1 MRLKLLILFVL
12 ISQSLFSQKERRLR
26 DFFSSPKDSV
36 VVNSIKSD
44 SVSIIPTDSLQG
56 PCDCPDDFDLT
67 DSIADDKDFVAQPIF
82 VPELVAADSLA
93 NKDFID
99 SLPTYDTTYWVT
111 VDTLYKTLD
120 RFNVNPYGIDGLS
133 IKDTFFLLLSDTIRF
148 WSMPLDSGSYIT
160 SKFGPRGYRYHY
172 GDDLKLQIGDTVKSA
187 FDGVVRI
194 SKYNKGGYGNYVMVR
209 HNNGLETIYG
219 HLSER
224 IANVGDIVKAGDCI
238 GLGGNTGRSTG
249 AHLHLEVRYKG
260 VAIDP
265 KEVFDYK
272 QHRVK
277 SDVLLISPR
286 VFHYIAVQRQKVYH
300 YIRSGDT
307 LYGIARRYHVRSSQ
321 ICRLNRIT
329 TKTTLRIGR
338 RLRIK

>member
-1 MRLKLLILFVL
+1 MNNRLFVLFIL
-12 ISQSLFSQKERRLR
+12 ISQSIFSQKESRLR
-26 DFFSSPKDSV
+26 DFFSPPKDSV
-36 VVNSIKSD
+36 TISLDTSA
-44 SVSIIPTDSLQG
+44 SVILDSLKA
-56 PCDCPDDFDLT
+56 PCGCPDDLNYT
-67 DSIADDKDFVAQPIF
+67 DTLPLDKDFVAQPVF

-93 NKDFID
+93 NKDVLD
-99 SLPTYDTTYWVT
+99 SVPTYDTTYWVS
-111 VDTLYKTLD
+111 VDTSYKILD
-120 RFNVNPYGIDGLS
+120 RFNVNPYKIDGLTL
-133 IKDTFFLLLSDTIRF
+133 KDTFFLLLYDSART
-148 WSMPLDSGSYIT
+148 WSMPLDSGAYLT

-172 GDDLKLQIGDTVKSA
+172 GDDLKLQIGDTVKTS

-194 SKYNKGGYGNYVMVR
+194 SKYNKGGYGHYVLVR
-209 HNNGLETIYG
+209 HDNGLETIYG

-224 IANVGDIVKAGDCI
+224 LVKVGQLVKAGECI

-249 AHLHLEVRYKG
+249 SHLHLEVRYKG

-265 KEVFDYK
+265 KEIFDYK
-272 QHRVK
+272 NYK
-277 SDVLLISPR
+277 LKGDVLLVSPKL
-286 VFHYIAVQRQKVYH
+286 FHYIAVQRQKVYH

-321 ICRLNRIT
+321 ICRLNGIS